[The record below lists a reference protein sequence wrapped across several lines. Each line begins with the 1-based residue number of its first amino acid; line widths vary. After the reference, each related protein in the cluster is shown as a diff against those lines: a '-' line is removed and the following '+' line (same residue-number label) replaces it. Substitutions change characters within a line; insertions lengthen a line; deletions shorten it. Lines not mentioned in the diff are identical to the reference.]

1 MLRVAHRLRPLL
13 VLLAVLFVPVVG
25 ADAAFAASG
34 SGPAGLPTALPTNG
48 KATPTPAAAPAGAE
62 DTDAQLKRAVGES
75 LTKLGNLDPQQKKIF
90 DEEVVPQYS
99 FFVKDY
105 SQVGNK
111 VSVQVDVDAIK
122 NYLGFSAAKNISS
135 GTTQLL
141 LYLKVDPHCPKCV
154 EASADVHKMIQARVE
169 RRGFVALWI
178 TPEELVDAKP
188 TELAEKRNAAGVLT
202 VEMKPAP
209 MDDVDSAHA
218 DEKRFI
224 NSCTLDV
231 RSVLHHEDQS
241 EIYDTD
247 SFEQTTSKLLTQAF
261 VELGTKAVAS
271 GVGLAATQE
280 MQIQVSGFSNFASYT
295 QLKTQ
300 IQTRLKDFGV
310 VEERKI
316 SRGHAVFAVKS
327 NHTLDEIKQA
337 LSSIQLS
344 GAVMTTTGAHDQ
356 TIEMEMR

>member
-13 VLLAVLFVPVVG
+13 VLLAVSISVG
-25 ADAAFAASG
+25 VASAAPG
-34 SGPAGLPTALPTNG
+34 SGPAGLPTALPTA
-48 KATPTPAAAPAGAE
+48 KAPGSPAAAPAGAE
-62 DTDAQLKRAVGES
+62 DTDAQLKRAVNES
-75 LTKLGNLDPQQKKIF
+75 LPKLGNLDPQQKKIF
-90 DEEVVPQYS
+90 DEEVVPQFS

-111 VSVQVDVDAIK
+111 VSVQVDIDAIK
-122 NYLGFSAAKNISS
+122 NYLGFSAAKNIPT

-154 EASADVHKMIQARVE
+154 EASAEVHKMIQARVE

-178 TPEELVDAKP
+178 TPEELMEAKP
-188 TELAEKRNAAGVLT
+188 IELAEKRNAAGALT
-202 VEMKPAP
+202 IEIKPAP

-261 VELGTKAVAS
+261 VELGTKAVSS
-271 GVGLAATQE
+271 GPSAATQE
-280 MQIQVSGFSNFASYT
+280 MQIQVSGINGFSNYT

-300 IQTRLKDFGV
+300 IQARLKDFGV

-327 NHTLDEIKQA
+327 SHTLDEIKQA
-337 LSSIQLS
+337 LSGIQLS
-344 GAVMTTTGAHDQ
+344 GAVVATTGAHDQ
-356 TIEMEMR
+356 IIEMEMR